1 MNMERKLYDFFEGEA
16 MPEDCAQK
24 IEAQMIRHP
33 KPMIQWRRCAVA
45 AAAML
50 VLVLTLFNAD
60 SICAQA
66 DSILDEIAN
75 ALKPEVAQELDKDV
89 GKVEDGV
96 INGYSHLQSSNN
108 GASVS
113 WGGGNF
119 VTLKNGRLYFTGNG
133 EYIDITD
140 LCSMEKAYIYPL
152 NSGNDTIHYLCV
164 GGTPD
169 NYGYCEFI
177 FDLTDGE
184 YPWKTG
190 ASFNPKDPNNNWEPY
205 GWYVDEKET
214 LGHPWGIYPI
224 PETD

>member
-1 MNMERKLYDFFEGEA
+1 MERKVYDFFEGEA
-16 MPEDCAQK
+16 MPEDCVRK
-24 IEAQMIRHP
+24 IETQMAHHP
-33 KPMIQWRRCAVA
+33 KPMIQWRRFA
-45 AAAML
+45 AAAA
-50 VLVLTLFNAD
+50 VLVLMLAVFNAD

-89 GKVEDGV
+89 GKVEDDV

-119 VTLKNGRLYFTGNG
+119 VTVKDGRLYFTGNG
-133 EYIDITD
+133 EHIDITD
-140 LCSMEKAYIYPL
+140 LCSMEEAYIYPL
-152 NSGNDTIHYLCV
+152 YSGNGTIHYLCV

-169 NYGYCEFI
+169 NYGYYEFVY
-177 FDLTDGE
+177 DLNDGE

-190 ASFNPKDPNNNWEPY
+190 AGFNPKDPSKDWAPY
-205 GWYVDEKET
+205 GWCVDVKET
-214 LGHPWGIYPI
+214 LDHPFFIGPD
-224 PETD
+224 PTPVEPD